1 MRENPAISG
10 LKTAYEEYL
19 QANSTITYALMTV
32 VAAVFLVEVV
42 LTAVFGLQSV
52 QVFATGLFGV
62 HPWIAWPFSP
72 ILHRGI
78 LHFAATLTGLTIV
91 GIPVER
97 YWGRRRYTAFLLVTG
112 YVTVILGA
120 GFMAVFSDKQLAFYG
135 TSGVVYAL
143 AGFSLTYLPSRGKDL
158 ELIGWFA
165 VFIGVVAF
173 VNVLVDPF
181 TGPYFAPKWING
193 GHTSGFIIGA
203 AIGLLRSDK

>member
-42 LTAVFGLQSV
+42 LTAVLGLQSV

-62 HPWIAWPFSP
+62 YPWIAWPFSP

-78 LHFAATLTGLTIV
+78 LHFAATLIGLTIV

-97 YWGRRRYTAFLLVTG
+97 YWGWRRYTAFLLVTG
-112 YVTVILGA
+112 YVTVVLGV
-120 GFMAVFSDKQLAFYG
+120 GFMAVFSNKQLALYG
-135 TSGVVYAL
+135 MSGVVYAL
-143 AGFSLTYLPSRGKDL
+143 AGFSFTYLPYRGKDL
-158 ELIGWFA
+158 ELIEWFA
-165 VFIGVVAF
+165 VFIGVVAL
-173 VNVLVDPF
+173 VDVLVDPF

-203 AIGLLRSDK
+203 AIGLLRSNK